1 MHRFFFKFYS
11 NLSYL
16 LTLFSMGGDI
26 NIPSIGFS
34 PVSPTNFVCYDL
46 KFGDYFG
53 KASEVL
59 CEKNQ
64 SHRPIASPLPKAF
77 FRPGWLEKWPKL
89 MKFCKNGN
97 LFLEIA
103 KSKFIFVIYGS
114 KYISPPIFR
123 SLAQK

>member
-1 MHRFFFKFYS
+1 MLKLINPIQY
-11 NLSYL
+11 
-16 LTLFSMGGDI
+16 GGI
-26 NIPSIGFS
+26 LISPPIGFS

-77 FRPGWLEKWPKL
+77 FRPG
-89 MKFCKNGN
+89 
-97 LFLEIA
+97 
-103 KSKFIFVIYGS
+103 
-114 KYISPPIFR
+114 
-123 SLAQK
+123 